1 MKACK
6 QWGHAPTGCSI
17 LPLWER
23 GTLPRS
29 DGLGKFLAKSFE
41 AQIVKQ
47 LLGAGLV
54 SEISPGATALPI
66 PGMADSPP
74 SLDGFQLW
82 GGQGL

>member
-1 MKACK
+1 M
-6 QWGHAPTGCSI
+6 
-17 LPLWER
+17 WER
-23 GTLPRS
+23 RTLPRS
-29 DGLGKFLAKSFE
+29 DGLGEFSAKSFE

-47 LLGAGLV
+47 LWGDGLV

-74 SLDGFQLW
+74 SLDGFQLR

>member
-1 MKACK
+1 MSN
-6 QWGHAPTGCSI
+6 GDTGCSI

-29 DGLGKFLAKSFE
+29 DGLVKFLAKHFE

-66 PGMADSPP
+66 PGMAVSPP